1 MLFPVVEGRI
11 DGTTWVTCT
20 VSRAVLAKSTTVQMV
35 EINPR
40 LHNTMS
46 DSGYTLIYEPNTA
59 SRTTTSELKTLLEK
73 SKDEVKIAT
82 MKKIIVAIL
91 NGDPMPDLLMHI
103 IRFVMPS
110 RNKELKKLLYFY
122 WEVCPRLDEHGKM
135 RHEMI
140 LVCNAIQHD
149 LQHPNEYVRG
159 NTLRFLSKL
168 KEPELL
174 ETLVPNVRQCLV
186 HRHAYVRKNAVFA
199 LYSIFKVSDHL
210 IPDAPEI
217 IYSFLVE
224 EFDSVCKRNAFV
236 CLSDLNR
243 DATLQYIQENIAQ
256 IDTLDSLLQLAFVE
270 FIRRDALTAHNLRS
284 QYVQLISEIIESS
297 SNVVVYE
304 AAVTLVSLSGST
316 QSMVL
321 AGNKFVELA
330 TSEPD
335 NNVKIITLDKIKEL
349 NKKSPGVLQG
359 LCLDILGVLSTQDI
373 DVRKKALDVTLQL
386 ITSRNVED
394 VVKLLKKELQKAS
407 ASSEDN
413 ATEYRQLLVSAIHK
427 LAIDFGEVATNVID
441 LLLESIGDL
450 STTAAYD
457 VIAFVK
463 EVVEKFPD
471 LRESIIFKL
480 TQCLPNVKS
489 SKVLRGAFW
498 ILGEYALNES
508 AVKESWKFIRGSIGE
523 VPILASEKR
532 HKDGEE
538 PQEEAQDEADGLR
551 KTKKGPTILPDG
563 TYATESALNAEF
575 EQHEDEDANRI
586 RKLILGG
593 DFYLASVLAL
603 TLVKFVLR
611 LGRLGTADKNQN
623 ALKAEALLILVS
635 ILRVGEST
643 YVTKKIDEDS
653 ADRIF
658 SCIRFL
664 TDEDDHALIE
674 QGFLEDT
681 RDAFRSQVE
690 TEQKKKAQ
698 QEAQAFHKNAE
709 QIDDSIVFRQFDKNA
724 GGSQGDLDDVVLAAG
739 ATAKKEDLS
748 SRLNKILQLTGFSDP
763 IYAEAYVKVHQYD
776 VTLDVLLVNQTTNTL
791 RNLSVEFAT
800 LGDLK
805 VVDKPATANIGPH
818 GFHKISVT
826 IKVTSADTGVIF
838 GNIVYDGQ
846 HSDESTIVILND
858 VHVDIMDYIKPA
870 TCTESAFRSMWN
882 EFEWENKITIKA
894 QRDSLKEYLDELMD
908 GTNMKCLTPGAIV
921 GEECHFLAA
930 NLYLRSLFGE
940 DALANLC
947 IEMLAEGTIIGH
959 VRIRSKGQGLALS
972 LGDRVASISR
982 KSKNA
987 EITRV

>member
-1 MLFPVVEGRI
+1 
-11 DGTTWVTCT
+11 
-20 VSRAVLAKSTTVQMV
+20 
-35 EINPR
+35 
-40 LHNTMS
+40 MS

-59 SRTTTSELKTLLEK
+59 SRTTVNEFKSLLEK
-73 SKDEVKIAT
+73 SKDDVKIST
-82 MKKIIVAIL
+82 MKRIIVAIL

-122 WEVCPRLDEHGKM
+122 WEVCPKLDDHGKM

-159 NTLRFLSKL
+159 NTLRFLCKL

-174 ETLVPNVRQCLV
+174 ETLIPNVRQCLV

-199 LYSIFKVSDHL
+199 LYAIYKVSDHL
-210 IPDAPEI
+210 IPDAPELI
-217 IYSFLVE
+217 FSFLAE
-224 EFDSVCKRNAFV
+224 EFDPVCKRNAFV

-270 FIRRDALTAHNLRS
+270 FIRRDAHSAHNLRS

-304 AAVTLVSLSGST
+304 AAITLTSLSGSA

-321 AGNKFVELA
+321 AGNKFVDLA
-330 TSEPD
+330 TTEAD
-335 NNVKIITLDKIKEL
+335 NNVKIITLNKISDL

-373 DVRKKALDVTLQL
+373 DVRKKALDVTLEL

-407 ASSEDN
+407 AASEDN
-413 ATEYRQLLVSAIHK
+413 AAEYRQLLVSAIHK

-457 VIAFVK
+457 VVAFVK

-471 LRESIIFKL
+471 LRDPIVSKL
-480 TQCLPNVKS
+480 TQSLPNVKS
-489 SKVLRGAFW
+489 SKVLRGALW
-498 ILGEYALNES
+498 ILGEYALNETS
-508 AVKESWKFIRGSIGE
+508 IKESWKFIRGSVGE
-523 VPILASEKR
+523 VPILASERKQ
-532 HKDGEE
+532 HGGGEDSAANNNDNDDDGE
-538 PQEEAQDEADGLR
+538 AGSDAADGLV
-551 KTKKGPTILPDG
+551 KKPKKGPTILPDG
-563 TYATESALNAEF
+563 TYATESALSASLES
-575 EQHEDEDANRI
+575 HEDEDATRI
-586 RKLILGG
+586 RKLILAG
-593 DFYLASVLAL
+593 DFYLASVLAS

-611 LGRLGTADKNQN
+611 LGRLDTAEKNLN

-635 ILRVGEST
+635 ILRVGESS

-658 SCIRFL
+658 SCVKFL
-664 TDEDDHALIE
+664 TDEKDHLLIE
-674 QGFLEDT
+674 RGFLEDT
-681 RDAFRSQVE
+681 RDAYKTQVE

-698 QEAQAFHKNAE
+698 QEAQNFHDNAE
-709 QIDDSIVFRQFDKNA
+709 QVDDSIVFRQFDKNA
-724 GGSQGDLDDVVLAAG
+724 GGALSDVDDVVLAAG
-739 ATAKKEDLS
+739 ATAKKENLS

-930 NLYLRSLFGE
+930 NLYSRSSFGE

-947 IEMLAEGTIIGH
+947 IEKLAEGPIIGH

-982 KSKNA
+982 KSKNP
-987 EITRV
+987 TVTKV